1 MGIHSG
7 KTVVRDWKGKRV
19 VIIGLARQGKALAQ
33 FLSEKG
39 AEVVV
44 SDQKSAEQLGPAIEE
59 LAAYELTYQL
69 GGHPNSLLEGTDV
82 LFLSGG
88 VPIDLPIAIEAR
100 ERGIELANDT
110 QLFLEA
116 CCAPVIGITG
126 SAGKTTTTSLVG
138 RMAEIAFKGSERR
151 VWVGGNIGRP
161 LLNDLDEIKSNDLV
175 IMELSSF
182 QLELMTLSPHIAAV
196 LNLTPDHLDRHGSMD
211 VYAAAKKRILANQS
225 EEDIAVVRHDD
236 PLTWEMRSLVQGKL
250 IAFDWEQPTE
260 EEESAFVRDGILRL
274 KSGDVEHEIC
284 SVEEVSLRGKHNL
297 MNLLAASALA
307 SAAGL
312 PIEAM
317 TETARNF
324 QGIPHRLEFVRR
336 VRGVEWYNDSI
347 ATTPDRA
354 LAAVRAFEE
363 PKVLLAGGQDKDL
376 PWETFAHEVV
386 RRVDHLILFGEA
398 AQKIERHI
406 QEAAED
412 GVKPT
417 MVICESLADAVQE
430 AAEVAE
436 EGDVVVLSPGGT
448 SFDEFSNYEVRGERF
463 RVLVEEL

>member
-1 MGIHSG
+1 
-7 KTVVRDWKGKRV
+7 VRDWKGKRV

-33 FLSEKG
+33 FLSQKG

-44 SDQKSAEQLGPAIEE
+44 SDQKSEEQLGQVIED

-69 GGHPNSLLEGTDV
+69 GSHPISLLEGTDV

-88 VPIDLPIAIEAR
+88 VPIDVPIAVEAR
-100 ERGIELANDT
+100 EREIELANDT

-138 RMAEIAFKGSERR
+138 RMAEVAFEGSERR
-151 VWVGGNIGRP
+151 AWIGGNIGRP
-161 LLNDLDEIKSNDLV
+161 LLNDLDEIKPNDLV

-196 LNLTPDHLDRHGSMD
+196 LNLTPDHLDRHGSME

-225 EEDIAVVRHDD
+225 KEDIAVLRHDD
-236 PLTWEMRSLVQGKL
+236 PLTWWMRDLVQGRL
-250 IAFDWEQPTE
+250 IAFGWEQPTE
-260 EEESAFVRDGILRL
+260 EESAYVRDGALRL
-274 KSGDVEHEIC
+274 RSGNIEHEIC
-284 SVEEVSLRGKHNL
+284 GVEDVALRGPHNL
-297 MNLLAASALA
+297 LNLLAASALA
-307 SAAGL
+307 SAARL

-317 TETARNF
+317 AETALNF

-336 VRGVEWYNDSI
+336 VRGAEWYNDSI

-363 PKVLLAGGQDKDL
+363 PKILLAGGQDKDL
-376 PWETFAHEVV
+376 PWETFASEVV

-398 AQKIERHI
+398 AQKIESHI
-406 QEAAED
+406 QEAD
-412 GVKPT
+412 KGGVKPT
-417 MVICESLADAVQE
+417 LVVCKRLADAVH
-430 AAEVAE
+430 AAAAIAE

-448 SFDEFSNYEVRGERF
+448 SFDEFLNYELRGEKF
-463 RVLVEEL
+463 RALVEEL

>member
-1 MGIHSG
+1 M
-7 KTVVRDWKGKRV
+7 RDWQGKRV

-33 FLSEKG
+33 FLSQKG
-39 AEVVV
+39 VEVVV
-44 SDQKSAEQLGPAIEE
+44 SDQQSAEQLGPAIEE

-69 GGHPNSLLEGTDV
+69 GSHPSSLLEGTDV

-88 VPIDLPIAIEAR
+88 VPVDLPIAVEAR

-138 RMAEIAFKGSERR
+138 RMAEIAFAGSERR
-151 VWVGGNIGRP
+151 AWVGGNIGRP
-161 LLNDLDEIKSNDLV
+161 LLNDLDEIKPVDLV

-182 QLELMTLSPHIAAV
+182 QLELMTVSPHIAAV
-196 LNLTPDHLDRHGSMD
+196 LNLTPDHLDRHGSME
-211 VYAAAKKRILANQS
+211 VYAAAKKRILANQIKD
-225 EEDIAVVRHDD
+225 DIAVVRHDD
-236 PLTWEMRSLVQGKL
+236 PLTWEMRNLVQGRM
-250 IAFDWEQPTE
+250 IAFGWEQPSDE
-260 EEESAFVRDGILRL
+260 QESAYVRDGVLRL
-274 KSGDVEHEIC
+274 RSGDVEREIC
-284 SVEEVSLRGKHNL
+284 SVEKVALRGRHNL
-297 MNLLAASALA
+297 LNLLAACALA

-317 TETARNF
+317 SEAASNF
-324 QGIPHRLEFVRR
+324 QGVPNRLEFVRR
-336 VRGVEWYNDSI
+336 VQGADWYNDSI

-354 LAAVRAFEE
+354 LAAVRAFAE

-376 PWETFAHEVV
+376 PWETFAREVV
-386 RRVDHLILFGEA
+386 SRVDHLILFGQA

-406 QEAAED
+406 KEAAKD
-412 GVKPT
+412 GAQPT
-417 MVICESLADAVQE
+417 LVICEGLTDAVQ
-430 AAEVAE
+430 AAAAVAE

-448 SFDEFSNYEVRGERF
+448 SFDEFSNYEVRGEKF
-463 RVLVEEL
+463 RALVEEL

>member
-1 MGIHSG
+1 M
-7 KTVVRDWKGKRV
+7 RDWQGKRV

-33 FLSEKG
+33 FLSQKG
-39 AEVVV
+39 VEVVV
-44 SDQKSAEQLGPAIEE
+44 SDQQSAEQLGPAMKE

-69 GGHPNSLLEGTDV
+69 GSHPSSLLEGTDV

-88 VPIDLPIAIEAR
+88 VPVDLPLAVEAR
-100 ERGIELANDT
+100 KRGIELANDT

-138 RMAEIAFKGSERR
+138 RMAEIAFAGSERR
-151 VWVGGNIGRP
+151 AWVGGNIGRP
-161 LLNDLDEIKSNDLV
+161 LLNDLDEIKPHDLV

-182 QLELMTLSPHIAAV
+182 QLELMTVSPHIAAV
-196 LNLTPDHLDRHGSMD
+196 LNLTPDHLDRHGSME
-211 VYAAAKKRILANQS
+211 VYAAAKKRILANQLKN
-225 EEDIAVVRHDD
+225 DIAVVRHDD
-236 PLTWEMRSLVQGKL
+236 PLTWEMRSLVQGRT
-250 IAFDWEQPTE
+250 IAFGWEQPADE
-260 EEESAFVRDGILRL
+260 QESAYVRDGVLRL
-274 KSGDVEHEIC
+274 RSGDVEREIC
-284 SVEEVSLRGKHNL
+284 SVEKVALRGRHNL

-317 TETARNF
+317 SEAASNF
-324 QGIPHRLEFVRR
+324 QGVPHRLEFVRR
-336 VRGVEWYNDSI
+336 VQGIDWYNDSI

-354 LAAVRAFEE
+354 LAAVRAFAE

-376 PWETFAHEVV
+376 PWETFAREVV

-406 QEAAED
+406 KDAAED
-412 GVKPT
+412 DAKPT
-417 MVICESLADAVQE
+417 LVICESLADAVQ
-430 AAEVAE
+430 AAAAVAE

-448 SFDEFSNYEVRGERF
+448 SFDEFSNYEMRGEKF
-463 RVLVEEL
+463 RALVEEL

>member
-1 MGIHSG
+1 M
-7 KTVVRDWKGKRV
+7 RDWKGKRA

-33 FLSEKG
+33 FLSQKG

-59 LAAYELTYQL
+59 LAVYELTYLL
-69 GGHPNSLLEGTDV
+69 GSHPNSLLEGTDV

-88 VPIDLPIAIEAR
+88 VPVDLPIAVEAR
-100 ERGIELANDT
+100 KREIELANDT

-151 VWVGGNIGRP
+151 AWVGGNIGRP
-161 LLNDLDEIKSNDLV
+161 LLNDLDEIKPDDLV

-196 LNLTPDHLDRHGSMD
+196 LNLTPDHLDRHGSME

-225 EEDIAVVRHDD
+225 KEDIAVVRHDD
-236 PLTWEMRSLVQGKL
+236 PLTWEMRSLVQGRL
-250 IAFDWEQPTE
+250 IAFGWEQATE
-260 EEESAFVRDGILRL
+260 EKESVYVRDGVLRL
-274 KSGDVEHEIC
+274 RSGSGEQEIC
-284 SVEEVSLRGKHNL
+284 GVEEVALRGTHNL
-297 MNLLAASALA
+297 LNLLAASALA

-317 TETARNF
+317 VETARNF
-324 QGIPHRLEFVRR
+324 QGIPHRLQFVRR
-336 VRGVEWYNDSI
+336 VRGAEWYNDSI

-363 PKVLLAGGQDKDL
+363 PKILLAGGQDKDL
-376 PWETFAHEVV
+376 PWETFASEVV
-386 RRVDHLILFGEA
+386 RRVDHLVLFGEA
-398 AQKIERHI
+398 AKKIECHI
-406 QEAAED
+406 QEAIKD
-412 GVKPT
+412 GATPT
-417 MVICESLADAVQE
+417 LVICERLADAVQ
-430 AAEVAE
+430 AAAALAE

-448 SFDEFSNYEVRGERF
+448 SFDEFSNYEVRGDTF
-463 RVLVEEL
+463 RALVEAL

>member
-1 MGIHSG
+1 M
-7 KTVVRDWKGKRV
+7 RDWKGKRA

-33 FLSEKG
+33 FLSQKG

-69 GGHPNSLLEGTDV
+69 GSHPNTLLEGTDV

-88 VPIDLPIAIEAR
+88 VPADLPIAVEAR
-100 ERGIELANDT
+100 KREIELANDT

-138 RMAEIAFKGSERR
+138 CMAEIAFKGSERR

-161 LLNDLDEIKSNDLV
+161 LLNNLDEIKPNDLV
-175 IMELSSF
+175 VMELSSF

-196 LNLTPDHLDRHGSMD
+196 LNLTPDHLDRHGSME

-225 EEDIAVVRHDD
+225 EDDIAVVRHDD
-236 PLTWEMRSLVQGKL
+236 SLTWEMRGLVQGRL
-250 IAFDWEQPTE
+250 IAFGWEQAAG
-260 EEESAFVRDGILRL
+260 EEESVYVHDGILRL
-274 KSGDVEHEIC
+274 RSGNDEHEIC
-284 SVEEVSLRGKHNL
+284 AVDEVALRGKHNL
-297 MNLLAASALA
+297 LNFLAASALA

-317 TETARNF
+317 AETARNF
-324 QGIPHRLEFVRR
+324 KGIPNRLEFVRR
-336 VRGVEWYNDSI
+336 VRGADWYNDSI

-354 LAAVRAFEE
+354 LAAVRAFDE
-363 PKVLLAGGQDKDL
+363 PKILLAGGQDKDL
-376 PWETFAHEVV
+376 PWETFASEVV
-386 RRVDHLILFGEA
+386 RRVDHLILFGET

-406 QEAAED
+406 QEAVKD
-412 GVKPT
+412 GAVPT
-417 MVICESLADAVQE
+417 LLICERLADAVQ
-430 AAEVAE
+430 AAAALAE

-448 SFDEFSNYEVRGERF
+448 SFDEFSNYEERGEIF
-463 RVLVEEL
+463 RALVEEL

>member
-1 MGIHSG
+1 
-7 KTVVRDWKGKRV
+7 VRDWEGKRV

-33 FLSEKG
+33 FLSQKG
-39 AEVVV
+39 VEVVV
-44 SDQKSAEQLGPAIEE
+44 SDQKSVEQLGPAIKE

-69 GGHPNSLLEGTDV
+69 GSHPISLLEGADV

-88 VPIDLPIAIEAR
+88 VSVDLPIAVEAR

-116 CCAPVIGITG
+116 CSAPVIGITG

-151 VWVGGNIGRP
+151 AWVGGNIGRP
-161 LLNDLDEIKSNDLV
+161 LLNDLDEIKPNDLV

-182 QLELMTLSPHIAAV
+182 QLELMTTSPHIAAV
-196 LNLTPDHLDRHGSMD
+196 LNLTPDHLDRHGSME
-211 VYAAAKKRILANQS
+211 VYAAAKKRILANQLKD
-225 EEDIAVVRHDD
+225 DIAVLRHDD
-236 PLTWEMRSLVQGKL
+236 PFTWGMRSLVQGRL
-250 IAFDWEQPTE
+250 IAFGWEQPAA
-260 EEESAFVRDGILRL
+260 EEESAYVRDGVLRL
-274 KSGDVEHEIC
+274 KSGDVEHEVC
-284 SVEEVSLRGKHNL
+284 SVEKVALRGRHNL
-297 MNLLAASALA
+297 MNLLAANALA

-312 PIEAM
+312 PIAAM

-324 QGIPHRLEFVRR
+324 QGVPHRLEFVRR
-336 VRGVEWYNDSI
+336 VRGAEWYNDSI

-354 LAAVRAFEE
+354 LTAVRAFEE

-398 AQKIERHI
+398 AQKIEQYI
-406 QEAAED
+406 KEAVKDSA
-412 GVKPT
+412 KPT
-417 MVICESLADAVQE
+417 MVICESLADAVQ
-430 AAEVAE
+430 AAVAVVE
-436 EGDVVVLSPGGT
+436 DGDVVVLSPGGT
-448 SFDEFSNYEVRGERF
+448 SFDEFSNYELRGERF
-463 RVLVEEL
+463 RALVEEL

>member
-1 MGIHSG
+1 M
-7 KTVVRDWKGKRV
+7 RDWQGKRV

-33 FLSEKG
+33 FLSQKG
-39 AEVVV
+39 VEVVV
-44 SDQKSAEQLGPAIEE
+44 SDQQSAEQLGPAIEE

-69 GGHPNSLLEGTDV
+69 GSHPSSLLEGTDV

-88 VPIDLPIAIEAR
+88 VPVDLPIAVEAR

-138 RMAEIAFKGSERR
+138 RMAEIAFAGSERR
-151 VWVGGNIGRP
+151 AWVGGNIGRP
-161 LLNDLDEIKSNDLV
+161 LLNDLDEIKPVDLV

-182 QLELMTLSPHIAAV
+182 QLELMTVSPHIAAV
-196 LNLTPDHLDRHGSMD
+196 LNLTPDHLDRHGSME
-211 VYAAAKKRILANQS
+211 VYAAAKKRILANQIKD
-225 EEDIAVVRHDD
+225 DIAVVRHDD
-236 PLTWEMRSLVQGKL
+236 PLTWEMRNLVQGRM
-250 IAFDWEQPTE
+250 IAFGWEQPSDE
-260 EEESAFVRDGILRL
+260 QESAYVRDGVLRL
-274 KSGDVEHEIC
+274 RSGDVEREIC
-284 SVEEVSLRGKHNL
+284 SVEKVALRGRHNL
-297 MNLLAASALA
+297 LNLLAASALA

-317 TETARNF
+317 SEAASNF
-324 QGIPHRLEFVRR
+324 QGVPNRLEFVRR
-336 VRGVEWYNDSI
+336 VQGADWYNDSI

-354 LAAVRAFEE
+354 LAAVRAFAE

-376 PWETFAHEVV
+376 PWETFAREVV
-386 RRVDHLILFGEA
+386 SRVDHLILFGQA

-406 QEAAED
+406 KEAAKD
-412 GVKPT
+412 GAQPT
-417 MVICESLADAVQE
+417 LVICEGLTDAVQ
-430 AAEVAE
+430 AAAAVAE

-448 SFDEFSNYEVRGERF
+448 SFDEFSNYEVRGEKF
-463 RVLVEEL
+463 RALVEEL